1 MEQPEQQRP
10 DDEWT
15 GSAKRP
21 WVNPPMR
28 YSLGSGGRAWRV
40 AMGVIVLAFVAVIV
54 LLVLARQ
61 DVVSRNWAYVAL
73 AVGLITAFALR
84 VLGVFKINAEDKRR

>member
-1 MEQPEQQRP
+1 MEQPEQQP

-15 GSAKRP
+15 GSARRP

-28 YSLGSGGRAWRV
+28 YSLGSGGRAWRI
-40 AMGVIVLAFVAVIV
+40 ALGVVVLTFVAVIV

-61 DVVSRNWAYVAL
+61 DVVSGSWAYVAL
-73 AVGLITAFALR
+73 AVGLLSAFAAR
-84 VLGVFKINAEDKRR
+84 VLGVLKANTEDKRG

>member
-1 MEQPEQQRP
+1 MEQPEQQP

-28 YSLGSGGRAWRV
+28 YSLGSGGRAWRI
-40 AMGVIVLAFVAVIV
+40 ALGVVVLTFVAVIV

-61 DVVSRNWAYVAL
+61 DVVSESWAYVAL
-73 AVGLITAFALR
+73 AVGLVSAFAAR
-84 VLGVFKINAEDKRR
+84 VLGVLKASSEDKRG